1 MMQRRAVLSS
11 LVMVGGGVTL
21 LPAWSAGL
29 FSNKD
34 ATLALRVALE
44 RGAQSAVTQLGRAD
58 GFLGDSQVR
67 IGLPAVLEE
76 ASPLLRTLG
85 KGAQLDEL
93 VTGMNRA
100 AEQAMPMALPL
111 LKSAI
116 KSMSVTD
123 AQRIIAGGDAS
134 VTEFFAGKTRQ
145 PLSDKFLPIVTKV
158 TQRMSLAQQY
168 NALAGKAMGLGLLKP
183 DQANVQ
189 QYVTQKAMDGLFL
202 VIGNQERLIR
212 QDPVGTGS
220 AILKKVFG
228 SL

>member
-1 MMQRRAVLSS
+1 MQRRAVLSS
-11 LVMVGGGVTL
+11 LVMVSGGACL
-21 LPAWSAGL
+21 LPAWAGGL
-29 FSNKD
+29 FSSKD
-34 ATLALRVALE
+34 ATLALRTALE
-44 RGAQSAVTQLGRAD
+44 RGAQSAVSQLGRAN
-58 GFLGDSQVR
+58 GFLGDPQVR
-67 IGLPAVLEE
+67 IGLPSVLED

-100 AEQAMPMALPL
+100 AEQAVPLALPL
-111 LKSAI
+111 LRSAI

-123 AQRIIAGGDAS
+123 AQQIIRGGDTS
-134 VTEFFAGKTRQ
+134 VTEFFAGKTRL
-145 PLSDKFLPIVTKV
+145 PLNDKFLPIVTKV
-158 TQRMSLAQQY
+158 TQRLSLAQQY

-183 DQANVQ
+183 EQANVQ
-189 QYVTQKAMDGLFL
+189 QYVTSKAMDGLFL

>member
-1 MMQRRAVLSS
+1 MMQRRTVLSS
-11 LVMVGGGVTL
+11 LVMLGGGIVV

-29 FSNKD
+29 FSSKD
-34 ATLALRVALE
+34 ASLALRTALE
-44 RGAQSAVTQLGRAD
+44 KGAQSAVSQLGRKD
-58 GFLGDSQVR
+58 GFLGNNQVR
-67 IGLPAVLEE
+67 IGLPSMLED

-85 KGAQLDEL
+85 KGAKLDEL
-93 VTGMNRA
+93 IEGMNRA
-100 AEQAMPMALPL
+100 AEQAVPLALPL

-123 AQRIIAGGDAS
+123 AQQIIRGGDTA

-158 TQRMSLAQQY
+158 TNRLALAQQY
-168 NALAGKAMGLGLLKP
+168 NALAGKASGLGLLKP
-183 DQANVQ
+183 EQTTVQ
-189 QYVTQKAMDGLFL
+189 QYVTQKAMNGLFT
-202 VIGNQERLIR
+202 VIGEQERLIR
-212 QDPVGTGS
+212 QDPFATGS

>member
-29 FSNKD
+29 FSSKD

-44 RGAQSAVTQLGRAD
+44 RGAQSAVSQLGRAD
-58 GFLGDSQVR
+58 GFLGNPQVR
-67 IGLPAVLEE
+67 IGLPSVLED

-100 AEQAMPMALPL
+100 AEQAVPMALPL

-123 AQRIIAGGDAS
+123 AQRIITGGDTS

-145 PLSDKFLPIVTKV
+145 PLSDKFLPIVSKV
-158 TQRMSLAQQY
+158 TQRLSLAQQY
-168 NALAGKAMGLGLLKP
+168 NALATKAMGLGLLKP
-183 DQANVQ
+183 EQANVQ